1 MRLPTIIGHRGAR
14 ASAPENTLAGIAEA
28 ARQGARWVEFDVKLT
43 RDRVPILMHD
53 DTLAATAG
61 IDRKVAETDLA
72 DLADLD
78 TLPMF
83 LRRYPVAGRSFV
95 VRRGAAPVSIAT
107 LEQALRLALELGLG
121 VNIELKPCPGR
132 DVETASI
139 ALGIARLVW
148 PGFRPPPLVS
158 SFSIPGL
165 AAARRVAP
173 DWPRGLLLA
182 RIGGDWRAQAERLGA
197 ATINVDAAQLT
208 HRRVETLRAAQRPV
222 LAWTVD
228 SPARARLLL
237 RWGVASVFTDRPG
250 LLIRAL
256 V

>member
-53 DTLAATAG
+53 DTLAATTG
-61 IDRKVAETDLA
+61 VERKVAETDLA
-72 DLADLD
+72 DLAGLD
-78 TLPMF
+78 ALPMF
-83 LRRYPVAGRSFV
+83 LRRYPTAGRSFV
-95 VRRGAAPVSIAT
+95 ARHGASPVRIAT

-132 DVETASI
+132 AVETASI
-139 ALGIARLVW
+139 ALGIARLIW

-158 SFSIPGL
+158 SFSIASL

-182 RIGGDWRAQAERLGA
+182 RIGCDWRARAEQLAA
-197 ATINVDAAQLT
+197 ATINVNAVQLT
-208 HRRVETLRAAQRPV
+208 ARRVEALRTARRPV
-222 LAWTVD
+222 LAWTVN

-237 RWGVASVFTDRPG
+237 RWGVSSIFTDRLE
-250 LLIRAL
+250 LLLGAI